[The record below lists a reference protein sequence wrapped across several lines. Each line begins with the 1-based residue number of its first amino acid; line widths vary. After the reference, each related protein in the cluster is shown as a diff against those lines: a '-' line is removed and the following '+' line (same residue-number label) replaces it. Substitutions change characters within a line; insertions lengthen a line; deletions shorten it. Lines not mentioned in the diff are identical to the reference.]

1 MMTNKWDPWLAETQ
15 ISTALSTAAILH
27 CRYPV
32 APWLSQVIADMDAA
46 YAAMDADQVKR
57 LCDLFRRATAR
68 YVDAPPYVHEIYA
81 KLGRRVTRFEER
93 DLVVQDSTTI
103 ETEGL

>member
-1 MMTNKWDPWLAETQ
+1 MTWDPWLAETQ
-15 ISTALSTAAILH
+15 IQTALSTAAVLR
-27 CRYPV
+27 CRYPI
-32 APWLSQVIADMDAA
+32 APWLSAVISDMEIAYQSMDAER
-46 YAAMDADQVKR
+46 VKR

-103 ETEGL
+103 ETERL

>member
-1 MMTNKWDPWLAETQ
+1 MRWDPWLAETQ
-15 ISTALSTAAILH
+15 IQTALSTAAVLH
-27 CRYPV
+27 CRYPI
-32 APWLSQVIADMDAA
+32 APWLSSVVSEMETA
-46 YAAMDADQVKR
+46 YQAMDADRVKR

-68 YVDAPPYVHEIYA
+68 YVDAPPYVHEMYA

-103 ETEGL
+103 ETERL